1 MAGKAQRTAANSN
14 RRMIRAAKLLPAEL
28 SPDRSGALSHHLG
41 REVRSLRHAR
51 DMTLEELGAKT
62 GLSVGFLSQIERG
75 LSNPSVIALHD
86 IGKALGVNISWFF
99 AENDPGPPEERG
111 FIVRADRRR
120 TLHYSHGITDS
131 LLTPYLDGQLEL
143 LLSRFP
149 PGASSGEAP
158 YTHIG
163 EEAGIII
170 AGQLDLWIN
179 GKRFRLLEGDSFTFK
194 STLPHRYRNPGAT
207 ETVVIWAITPPSY

>member
-1 MAGKAQRTAANSN
+1 MRGKARKSEKAG
-14 RRMIRAAKLLPAEL
+14 RRMLRAARLLPAQAAEA
-28 SPDRSGALSHHLG
+28 GAGELSHHLG
-41 REVRSLRHAR
+41 REIRSLRHAR
-51 DMTLEELGAKT
+51 DMTLEDLGAKT

-75 LSNPSVIALHD
+75 LSNPSIIALHD
-86 IGKALGVNISWFF
+86 ISRALGVNISWFF
-99 AENDPGPPEERG
+99 DEGDPGPPEERD
-111 FIVRADRRR
+111 FIVRARRRR
-120 TLHYSHGITDS
+120 TLHYSHGIVDS

-143 LLSRFP
+143 LLSRFA
-149 PGASSGEAP
+149 PGATSGEAP

-163 EEAGIII
+163 EEAGVVI

-179 GKRFRLLEGDSFTFK
+179 GKRFRLEEGDSFTFK